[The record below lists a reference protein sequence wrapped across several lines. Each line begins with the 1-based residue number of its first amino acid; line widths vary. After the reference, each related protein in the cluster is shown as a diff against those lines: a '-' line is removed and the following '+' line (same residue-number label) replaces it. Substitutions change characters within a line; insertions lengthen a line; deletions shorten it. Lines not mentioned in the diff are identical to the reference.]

1 MVIGINDDHKISAI
15 GGKEEWD
22 SLLKNAAFSGIDSFT
37 PAYAQDKD
45 CQYAVL
51 LSSVAPDS
59 FPVQYRDVEIICHNE
74 STDAMS
80 TLPTVLSETIGPSLC
95 KLTTIQ
101 TSNPSGKWC
110 IFLGELHRS
119 IINSERESDF
129 NFVKRMLSTAT
140 GVLWLTSGATM
151 ESTLPR
157 ASLVHGLAR
166 TLRLENE
173 ALRFVTLDLD
183 SNWHISDKETA
194 SIIKHLFEC
203 SFHSSESHEY
213 TEYEYAERAGRVYIP
228 RVIEDDAVNSCL
240 GATNIQSTLINVPF
254 LRSGYTLKLQ
264 TGNAE
269 EKKSLEWVEDEMPIS
284 SVAHDE
290 ITLEPSAASLNQCH
304 VRKYC
309 GRQGSVRIYG
319 DFSGIVT
326 NVGTDAVG
334 QFQIGDRVCGWSESD
349 LAPSVNIKATSV
361 QRIPDWMSFEEG
373 ASIPVTYITAYYA
386 LIYFGRIQKGE
397 SILVHGASDAVG
409 QAAIYIAKY
418 YESDIYITV
427 CDEEEKE
434 FMKEKFGF
442 PDDRI
447 FSARLTTFEQGVKNS
462 TNGKGVDIVLITLSD
477 SELEAPC
484 KSLAPFGRLI
494 DLVERRGAE
503 HMFTDFRR
511 NITYSSVDLPQLLFY
526 SELAD
531 TFMKNIFTMLRGG
544 VVDLISPI
552 KTYAPSEMVTALT
565 YMQNKKPIG
574 ISIIKIDANAQ
585 VKVSYSLADNF
596 SSGTADMF

>member
-1 MVIGINDDHKISAI
+1 MAIGINDYHKISAI

-22 SLLKNAAFSGIDSFT
+22 PLLKNAGFSGIDSFT

-51 LSSVAPDS
+51 LSSVALDS
-59 FPVQYRDVEIICHNE
+59 FPVKYRDVEIICHND

-80 TLPTVLSETIGPSLC
+80 TLPTVLSEAIGPSLC

-110 IFLGELHRS
+110 IFLGELNAS
-119 IINSERESDF
+119 IIGSELESDF

-166 TLRLENE
+166 TVRLENE

-183 SNWHISDKETA
+183 SNRHISAKETA
-194 SIIKHLFEC
+194 SIIKRLFEC
-203 SFHSSESHEY
+203 SFYSYESNEY
-213 TEYEYAERAGRVYIP
+213 AEYEYAERAGRVYIP

-240 GATNIQSTLINVPF
+240 GATDIQSTVINVPF
-254 LRSGYTLKLQ
+254 LRSGYTWKLQ
-264 TGNAE
+264 TGNVGE
-269 EKKSLEWVEDEMPIS
+269 DKSLKWVEDEMSIGP
-284 SVAHDE
+284 VAHDE
-290 ITLEPSAASLNQCH
+290 ITLEPRAASLNQCH

-309 GRQGSVRIYG
+309 GRQGSVRMYG

-326 NVGTDAVG
+326 NVGTNAVSK
-334 QFQIGDRVCGWSESD
+334 FQIGDRVCGWSESD

-361 QRIPDWMSFEEG
+361 QRIPDWMSFEEA

-386 LIYFGRIQKGE
+386 LIYLGRIQKGE
-397 SILVHGASDAVG
+397 SILIHGASDAVG

-427 CDEEEKE
+427 RDEEEKG

-442 PDDRI
+442 LDDRI
-447 FSARLTTFEQGVKNS
+447 FSARLTTFEQGVKKS
-462 TNGKGVDIVLITLSD
+462 TNGKGVDIVLVTLSD

-526 SELAD
+526 SGLAS
-531 TFMKNIFTMLRGG
+531 TFMENIFTMFRDG

-552 KTYAPSEMVTALT
+552 KTYALSEMATALAC
-565 YMQNKKPIG
+565 MQNKKRMG
-574 ISIIKIDANAQ
+574 ILMVKIDANAQ

-596 SSGTADMF
+596 P